1 MLMGERSG
9 WKVNWELERRYTSDF
24 LTRQESRRAPN
35 RMRKTFA
42 SLPGV
47 FVLSLW
53 FVWSV
58 SCIWFVLFVL
68 FILLR
73 RIPRSLLRG

>member
-35 RMRKTFA
+35 NKKTVIG
-42 SLPGV
+42 LV
-47 FVLSLW
+47 
-53 FVWSV
+53 
-58 SCIWFVLFVL
+58 WFVLLIWFEERKKPNKPANQ
-68 FILLR
+68 INR
-73 RIPRSLLRG
+73 ARPASLARLSR